1 MIMISKAVALF
12 HNSNRNILISLIL
25 SFSTLSTFY
34 RTEIIYQDVQD
45 EQNVVVT
52 YFSKKEEEDDF
63 Y

>member
-34 RTEIIYQDVQD
+34 RTEIIYQDAQD
-45 EQNVVVT
+45 ELNVVVT
-52 YFSKKEEEDDF
+52 YFSKKGEEDDF
-63 Y
+63 

>member
-12 HNSNRNILISLIL
+12 HNSNRNIILSLLL
-25 SFSTLSTFY
+25 SFSSLFTFY
-34 RTEIIYQDVQD
+34 RTEIIYQGVQD

-63 Y
+63 

>member
-34 RTEIIYQDVQD
+34 RTEIIYQDLQD

-63 Y
+63 

>member
-63 Y
+63 

>member
-34 RTEIIYQDVQD
+34 PTEIIYQDVQD

-52 YFSKKEEEDDF
+52 YFSKKGEEDDF
-63 Y
+63 

>member
-34 RTEIIYQDVQD
+34 TTEIIYQDVQD

-63 Y
+63 

>member
-12 HNSNRNILISLIL
+12 HNSNRNILIRLIL

-34 RTEIIYQDVQD
+34 TTEIIYQDLQD
-45 EQNVVVT
+45 ELNVVVT

-63 Y
+63 

>member
-12 HNSNRNILISLIL
+12 HNSNRNILIRLIL

-52 YFSKKEEEDDF
+52 YFSKKGEEDDF
-63 Y
+63 

>member
-12 HNSNRNILISLIL
+12 HNSNRNILIRLIL

-52 YFSKKEEEDDF
+52 YSSKKGEEDDF
-63 Y
+63 

>member
-45 EQNVVVT
+45 ELNVVVT

-63 Y
+63 